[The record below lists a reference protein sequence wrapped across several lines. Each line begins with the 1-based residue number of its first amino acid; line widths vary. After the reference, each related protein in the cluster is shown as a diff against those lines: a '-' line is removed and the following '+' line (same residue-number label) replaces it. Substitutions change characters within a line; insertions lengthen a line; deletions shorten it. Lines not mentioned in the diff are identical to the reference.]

1 MHDDRHDPAI
11 VSRLAR
17 RLARYDQPTNEC
29 GRHGPRPAADGE
41 RSDTVS
47 DITTTER
54 DANTAA
60 VERMRQVYA
69 SGDFAQIEE
78 AALEY
83 YTDETVDTFPQSGE
97 VFQGLALVKAMS
109 DAYSEA
115 TGTRP
120 TFALREIRGR
130 DDLWVLEGTI
140 DYGNGTT
147 AESVAIVELRDGKVV
162 RQTDYFAAPFEAPE
176 WRKPFRKAPK

>member
-1 MHDDRHDPAI
+1 MSEATVTGRA
-11 VSRLAR
+11 A
-17 RLARYDQPTNEC
+17 NE
-29 GRHGPRPAADGE
+29 A
-41 RSDTVS
+41 V
-47 DITTTER
+47 
-54 DANTAA
+54 

-69 SGDFAQIEE
+69 TGDFAQIEA

-83 YTDETVDTFPQSGE
+83 YTDDTMDTFPQSGE
-97 VFQGLALVKAMS
+97 VFQGLALVKAMN
-109 DAYSEA
+109 DAYNES
-115 TGTRP
+115 TGTQP

-147 AESVAIVELRDGKVV
+147 AESVSVVELNDGKVV

-176 WRKPFRKAPK
+176 WRKPFRRAP